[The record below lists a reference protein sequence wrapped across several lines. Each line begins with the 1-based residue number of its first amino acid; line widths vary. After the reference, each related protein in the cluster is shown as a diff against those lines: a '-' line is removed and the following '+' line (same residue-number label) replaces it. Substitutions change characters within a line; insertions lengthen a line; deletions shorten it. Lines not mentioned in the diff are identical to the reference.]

1 MRLLLAC
8 LVFLLTAACS
18 NDETRIELVV
28 DADVSH
34 AVTVDLVVIEDN
46 QLAQQLLS
54 TQAPDWFA
62 NKSAYMM
69 MGGVKVSSYQLV
81 PLSSV
86 SDAVFP
92 PLKSATDKRLIV
104 VSGSDGSVVFEA
116 DDGLVQ
122 VVVGAETISTR
133 ETSCLDNAS

>member
-8 LVFLLTAACS
+8 FVLLHLTACA
-18 NDETRIELVV
+18 DDPLPIELVV

-34 AVTVDLVVIEDN
+34 AVTVDLVVIEDD

-62 NKSAYMM
+62 NKNAYQM
-69 MGGVKVSSYQLV
+69 MGGVKVSSYQLA

-92 PLKSATDKRLIV
+92 PSKSATDKRLIIV
-104 VSGSDGSVVFEA
+104 LGSDGPVVLEA
-116 DDGLVQ
+116 GDGLVQ
-122 VVVGAETISTR
+122 VVVDAETISTR
-133 ETSCLDNAS
+133 ESSCL